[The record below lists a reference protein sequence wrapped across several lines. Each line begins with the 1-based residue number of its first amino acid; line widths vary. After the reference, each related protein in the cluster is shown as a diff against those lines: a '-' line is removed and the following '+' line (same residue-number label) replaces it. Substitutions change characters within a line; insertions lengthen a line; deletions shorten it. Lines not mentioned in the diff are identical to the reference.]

1 MLIGKY
7 KILLDE
13 VLGKGYSSKVYKG
26 VEEG

>member
-1 MLIGKY
+1 VIKIGKY

-26 VEEG
+26 V